1 MLFKI
6 NEFFNILDARG
17 IVYCQWKSNERL
29 ETFLQGESD
38 LDLLFYYTDKN
49 IVTKIFDE
57 IGAKKFE
64 LIQFSK
70 YQNIID
76 YLQVD
81 EETGKIIHYHVYF
94 KLELGEPK
102 IKQYS
107 IAWSD
112 EILLNRIKHEQSGVW
127 IASHEHELILLIL
140 RETLRI
146 PYLKMLLIRNS
157 FFNFNFSR
165 KTISEFNWL
174 KSRVDKKKFTFISN
188 KLFNKEKDIIN
199 TYEKIYETG
208 FSFEKISYLFD
219 SLKTFKKKNK
229 IKSSYYS
236 SYNFIK
242 SLFKSR
248 ILLFKKSKKNKNRIN
263 PRKGLLVV
271 IIGSDGAGKSTLIQN
286 IKKEFGKKID
296 VKNFYLGSP
305 KQKKIKIL
313 PWLKIITWLGFKPVL
328 NLFIKKKYLINAIN
342 QRNKGL
348 LVLCDRFP
356 QSKYQKILDGPRV
369 SLDKNSNNFFKQYFS
384 TLEKKEFEKMF
395 NSKIDVLIKLKINKD
410 ISSSRGGLPLELSE
424 RKIEAVENL
433 FFPNC
438 NKKYE
443 IDTTTNSAEKIK
455 IETMNII
462 WKNMN

>member
-1 MLFKI
+1 MLKTI
-6 NEFFNILDARG
+6 NTFFNLLDEKE

-38 LDLLFYYTDKN
+38 LDLLFYYSDQDRVEKF
-49 IVTKIFDE
+49 FDE
-57 IGAKKFE
+57 IGAKKFK

-81 EETGKIIHYHVYF
+81 DQTGKIIHYHVYF

-102 IKQYS
+102 IKQYL
-107 IAWSD
+107 IDWSD
-112 EILLNRIKHEQSGVW
+112 EILLNRIKHKQSGVW

-146 PYLKMLLIRNS
+146 PYLKMLIIKNS
-157 FFNFNFSR
+157 FFNFNFSN
-165 KTISEFNWL
+165 KTISEYNWL
-174 KSRVDKKKFTFISN
+174 KKRVDKKKFIIISN
-188 KLFNKEKDIIN
+188 KLFNKEKEIIN

-208 FSFEKISYLFD
+208 FSFENISYLFD
-219 SLKTFKKKNK
+219 SLETFKQKNK

-236 SYNFIK
+236 HYNFIK

-248 ILLFKKSKKNKNRIN
+248 VLLFKKPNKNKNRIN

-271 IIGSDGAGKSTLIQN
+271 LIGSDGAGKSTLIQN
-286 IKKEFGKKID
+286 IKKEFGKKIN

-313 PWLKIITWLGFKPVL
+313 PWLKIITWLGFKPVW
-328 NLFIKKKYLINAIN
+328 NLFIKKKNLINAIN
-342 QRNKGL
+342 QRNKGS

-369 SLDKNSNNFFKQYFS
+369 SFDTNSNNIFKQYFS

-395 NSKIDVLIKLKINKD
+395 NSKIDVIIKLKVSAI
-410 ISSSRGGLPLELSE
+410 ISSSRGGLPLELSK

-438 NKKYE
+438 VNKYE
-443 IDTTTNSAEKIK
+443 LDATTNSAEKIK

-462 WKNMN
+462 WKNMS